1 VALRAELKA
10 IVTELLAAS
19 EGTRAIALDAIGE
32 AIGTRAITPEEIEGI
47 MKALEAA
54 GRSVVGP
61 AGGDGEA
68 RLKAVLTAAREL
80 RPALGRA
87 PTVGEI
93 AARSGLEEEQVRHA
107 LALAKVMQR

>member
-10 IVTELLAAS
+10 IVEALLAAS
-19 EGTRAIALDAIGE
+19 EDAREITLDAIGE
-32 AIGTRAITPEEIEGI
+32 AIGTRAITPEEIDAI
-47 MKALEAA
+47 IRALEAA
-54 GRSVVGP
+54 GRTVSGP

-80 RPALGRA
+80 RPELGRA

-93 AARSGLEEEQVRHA
+93 AARSGLGEDQVRHA